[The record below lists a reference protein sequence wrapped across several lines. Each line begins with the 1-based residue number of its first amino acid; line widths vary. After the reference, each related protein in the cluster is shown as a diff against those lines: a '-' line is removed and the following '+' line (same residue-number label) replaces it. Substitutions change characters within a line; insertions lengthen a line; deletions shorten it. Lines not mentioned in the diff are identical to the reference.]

1 MVMEKLAIEKEALA
15 LAPKERADL
24 VDALLA
30 SLNLEATAAIRD
42 AWAKEEEDRLNAH
55 STGEID
61 SRSGPAVI
69 SEQKA
74 RYKG

>member
-1 MVMEKLAIEKEALA
+1 MGMEKLTIEKEALA

-24 VDALLA
+24 ADVLLA
-30 SLNLEATAAIRD
+30 SLDLEASEAIRD
-42 AWAKEEEDRLNAH
+42 AWAKESEDRLNAH
-55 STGEID
+55 SAGEID

-74 RYKG
+74 RYKR